1 MQLQNH
7 TAVSDGHV
15 VLVFLYESSVI
26 SARKSCRDQVIMV
39 SNCGVSM
46 QAFGK
51 RSVTIRYAFLKVQF
65 GIRKKDGMPRG
76 ETGCQNMIR
85 NLV

>member
-1 MQLQNH
+1 MQLHNH
-7 TAVSDGHV
+7 IAVSDGHI
-15 VLVFLYESSVI
+15 VLVLLYKSSVI
-26 SARKSCRDQVIMV
+26 SARTFCRDQVIMV

-76 ETGCQNMIR
+76 ETECQNLIR